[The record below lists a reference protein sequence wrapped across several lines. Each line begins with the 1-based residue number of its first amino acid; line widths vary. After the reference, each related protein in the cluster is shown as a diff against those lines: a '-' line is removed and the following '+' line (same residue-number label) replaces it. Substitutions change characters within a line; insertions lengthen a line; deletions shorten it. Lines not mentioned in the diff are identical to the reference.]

1 MTNQKFYTITN
12 NILIK
17 EYTSE
22 DICKLF
28 NITESML
35 NEKLKTNDLDF
46 IRLEQFFGDGYL
58 EFVKVY
64 LNKKECLKIVEK
76 TLVSNFEN
84 LNSNLHRILV
94 ELDKIRKELND
105 G

>member
-1 MTNQKFYTITN
+1 MNNQTFYRIFN

-22 DICKLF
+22 EICKLF

-35 NEKLKTNDLDF
+35 KEKLNSNDLDF
-46 IRLEQFFGDGYL
+46 IRLEQFFGDGYV

-64 LNKKECLKIVEK
+64 LSKKECLKIVEK
-76 TLVSNFEN
+76 TLVSNFEK
-84 LNSNLHRILV
+84 LNANLHMTLV
-94 ELDKIRKELND
+94 ELDKIRKEIND